1 MALRSS
7 HAVVLAAAV
16 LSAAVLLRPLEARE
30 PGIAA
35 PGRIA
40 TVDLGKVFD
49 RLNENADWEMRL
61 TSLQQRIAQEFQTRQ
76 ASLEARI
83 KELESITSESESAKA
98 REDLILMR
106 LRFEEWGRLKQ
117 IELDR
122 EKSLRWQTLY
132 RSVREEASR
141 LAEAEGYEVVLVN
154 DSLGPLSVSRE
165 IEMSQEQQVK
175 LQIEARRLLY
185 AAKATDITEQLVVR
199 MNNAR
204 AVRP

>member
-30 PGIAA
+30 PALAA
-35 PGRIA
+35 PGKLA
-40 TVDLGKVFD
+40 TVDLGKVF
-49 RLNENADWEMRL
+49 DWEMRL
-61 TSLQQRIAQEFQTRQ
+61 TSLQQRIGQEFQTRQ

-83 KELESITSESESAKA
+83 KELEAITDEAESAKA

-117 IELDR
+117 LELDR

-132 RSVREEASR
+132 RAVRDEAAR

-154 DSLGPLSVSRE
+154 DSLGPLNVSRE

-185 AAKATDITEQLVVR
+185 AAKSTDITEQLVVR

>member
-7 HAVVLAAAV
+7 HAVALAVAILATAA
-16 LSAAVLLRPLEARE
+16 LLRPLEARE
-30 PGIAA
+30 PAIAA
-35 PGRIA
+35 PGKIA

-49 RLNENADWEMRL
+49 RLAENADWEMRL
-61 TSLQQRIAQEFQTRQ
+61 TALQQRIAQEFQTRQ
-76 ASLEARI
+76 RSLEARI
-83 KELESITSESESAKA
+83 KELEAITDEAESAKV

-117 IELDR
+117 VELDR

-132 RSVREEASR
+132 RAVRDEAGR

-154 DSLGPLSVSRE
+154 DSLGPLNVSRE

-175 LQIEARRLLY
+175 LQIEARRMLY
-185 AAKATDITEQLVVR
+185 AAKGTDITEQLVVR